1 MPVPDTLS
9 QRIALFRENGLVYQ
23 ASDDLFRV
31 DSWLQVMMGQRLKP
45 KGYHHMGHMM
55 TDDQLTRALDGLQ
68 ASIAQAVSKLPKH
81 QDFIDTYCAAPETET
96 A

>member
-1 MPVPDTLS
+1 
-9 QRIALFRENGLVYQ
+9 
-23 ASDDLFRV
+23 
-31 DSWLQVMMGQRLKP
+31 QRLKP

-55 TDDQLTRALDGLQ
+55 TDDQLTRALGGLK